1 MSIALQLD
9 YYHGQEANQYN
20 FYRIPKALFTDDHF
34 KAMSAESK
42 ILYGLMPDRMGLST
56 RNGWLN
62 ADGRAYIYFTL
73 EDAIDMMGFGHN
85 KIVRLFREPDEIGLI
100 ERKKQGQGKP
110 TRVYV
115 KNFVLPQESV
125 SATAP
130 DDEGETSENG
140 KSDGETAPVSPDT
153 DTIKE
158 AETSLERKSALPEP
172 GGLDFP
178 KAERNKNNINKTE
191 KSDTEYPIHPPTPS
205 RKGERRKG
213 KEDRM
218 RWMDYYREQIK
229 ENIDYDL
236 LQRDYPHRMER
247 IDGYV
252 ELMAE
257 TCCTGRETVR
267 VNGEDMPAAMVWD
280 RLLKLDRAHICYVMD
295 AMDANTTRIGNI
307 RAYTLS
313 ALCNAPTTME
323 QYYAALVSHD
333 MADTA

>member
-9 YYHGQEANQYN
+9 YYHGEEANQYN
-20 FYRIPKALFTDDHF
+20 FYRIPKALFTDEHF
-34 KAMSAESK
+34 KSVSAEAK
-42 ILYGLMPDRMGLST
+42 ILYGLMLDRMGLST
-56 RNGWLN
+56 RNGWLD
-62 ADGRAYIYFTL
+62 ADGRVYIYFTL

-85 KIVRLFREPDEIGLI
+85 KIVRLFRELDEIGLI

-115 KNFVLPQESV
+115 KNFVLPQEL
-125 SATAP
+125 APAP
-130 DDEGETSENG
+130 DDDSETSENG
-140 KSDGETAPVSPDT
+140 KSDEETDPAYVDT
-153 DTIKE
+153 DTIEE
-158 AETSLERKSALPEP
+158 AETSPERKSAIPKS

-178 KAERNKNNINKTE
+178 KAERNKNNRNNTDF
-191 KSDTEYPIHPPTPS
+191 SDTEYPIHPPASS
-205 RKGERRKG
+205 RRRERRKS

-236 LQRDYPHRMER
+236 LQHDYPHKMER

-257 TCCTGRETVR
+257 TCCTGKETVR
-267 VNGEDMPAAMVWD
+267 VNGENMPAAMVWD
-280 RLLKLDRAHICYVMD
+280 RLLKLDREHICYVMD

-313 ALCNAPTTME
+313 ALYNAPTTME
-323 QYYAALVSHD
+323 QYYASMVSHD
-333 MADTA
+333 LAEG

>member
-9 YYHGQEANQYN
+9 YYHGEEANQYN
-20 FYRIPKALFTDDHF
+20 FYRIPKALFTDEHF
-34 KAMSAESK
+34 KSMSAEAK
-42 ILYGLMPDRMGLST
+42 IVYGLMLDRMGLST
-56 RNGWLN
+56 RNGWLD
-62 ADGRAYIYFTL
+62 ADGRVFIYFTL

-85 KIVRLFREPDEIGLI
+85 KIVRLFRELDEIGLI

-110 TRVYV
+110 ARIYV

-140 KSDGETAPVSPDT
+140 KSDGETAPASPDT

-158 AETSLERKSALPEP
+158 AETSPERKSALPEP

-178 KAERNKNNINKTE
+178 KAERNKNNRNNTE
-191 KSDTEYPIHPPTPS
+191 LNDTEYPIHPPTPS

-236 LQRDYPHRMER
+236 LQHDYPHRMER

-257 TCCTGRETVR
+257 TFCTGKETVR
-267 VNGEDMPAAMVWD
+267 VNGENMPAAMVWD
-280 RLLKLDRAHICYVMD
+280 RLLKLDREHICYVMD

-313 ALCNAPTTME
+313 ALYNAPTTME
-323 QYYAALVSHD
+323 QYYASMVSHD
-333 MADTA
+333 LAKA

>member
-9 YYHGQEANQYN
+9 YYHGEEANQYN
-20 FYRIPKALFTDDHF
+20 FYRIPKALFTDEHF
-34 KAMSAESK
+34 KSMSAEAK
-42 ILYGLMPDRMGLST
+42 ILYGLMLDRMGLST
-56 RNGWLN
+56 RNGWLDV
-62 ADGRAYIYFTL
+62 DGRVYIYFTL

-85 KIVRLFREPDEIGLI
+85 KIVRLFRELDEIGLI
-100 ERKKQGQGKP
+100 ERKKQGQGRP
-110 TRVYV
+110 TRIYV

-130 DDEGETSENG
+130 DDAGEASENG

-153 DTIKE
+153 DTIEE
-158 AETSLERKSALPEP
+158 AESSPERKSALPDS

-178 KAERNKNNINKTE
+178 KAEWNKNNINKTE
-191 KSDTEYPIHPPTPS
+191 KSDTEYPIHPPAPS
-205 RKGERRKG
+205 RRGKCRKG
-213 KEDRM
+213 GEDRM

-236 LQRDYPHRMER
+236 LQHDYPHRMER

-257 TCCTGRETVR
+257 TCCTGKETVR
-267 VNGEDMPAAMVWD
+267 VNGENMPAAMVWD
-280 RLLKLDRAHICYVMD
+280 RLLKLDREHICYVMD
-295 AMDANTTRIGNI
+295 SMDRNTAQIGNI

-313 ALCNAPTTME
+313 ALYNAPTTME

>member
-9 YYHGQEANQYN
+9 YYHGEEANQYN
-20 FYRIPKALFTDDHF
+20 FYRIPKALFTDEHF

-42 ILYGLMPDRMGLST
+42 ILYGLMLDRMGLST
-56 RNGWLN
+56 RNGWLDT
-62 ADGRAYIYFTL
+62 DGRVYIYFTL

-85 KIVRLFREPDEIGLI
+85 KIVRLFRELDEIGLI

-110 TRVYV
+110 ARIYV
-115 KNFVLPQESV
+115 KNFVLPQES
-125 SATAP
+125 APAPAP

-140 KSDGETAPVSPDT
+140 KSDEELAPLCPDT
-153 DTIKE
+153 DT
-158 AETSLERKSALPEP
+158 AEEPQTSPERKSALPEP

-178 KAERNKNNINKTE
+178 KAERNKNNINNTDF
-191 KSDTEYPIHPPTPS
+191 SDTEYLIHPPTPS
-205 RKGERRKG
+205 HREKRRKG

-218 RWMDYYREQIK
+218 RWMNHYREQIK

-236 LQRDYPHRMER
+236 LRMDYPHRMDR
-247 IDGYV
+247 VDGYV

-257 TCCTGRETVR
+257 TCCTGKETVR
-267 VNGEDMPAAMVWD
+267 VNGENMPAAMVWD
-280 RLLKLDRAHICYVMD
+280 RLLKLDREHICYVMD

-313 ALCNAPTTME
+313 ALYNAPTTME
-323 QYYAALVSHD
+323 QYYASMVSHD
-333 MADTA
+333 LAEG

>member
-9 YYHGQEANQYN
+9 YYHGEEANQYN

-42 ILYGLMPDRMGLST
+42 ILYGLMLDRMGLST
-56 RNGWLN
+56 RNGWLD
-62 ADGRAYIYFTL
+62 ADGRVYIYFTL
-73 EDAIDMMGFGHN
+73 ADAIDMMGFGHN
-85 KIVRLFREPDEIGLI
+85 KIVRLFRELDEIGLI

-115 KNFVLPQESV
+115 KNFVLPQDL
-125 SATAP
+125 APAP
-130 DDEGETSENG
+130 DDDSETSENG
-140 KSDGETAPVSPDT
+140 KSDEETDPVYVDT
-153 DTIKE
+153 DTIEE
-158 AETSLERKSALPEP
+158 AETSPERKSAIPES

-178 KAERNKNNINKTE
+178 KAERNKNNRNNTDF
-191 KSDTEYPIHPPTPS
+191 SDTEYPIHPPTPS
-205 RKGERRKG
+205 RREERRKS

-236 LQRDYPHRMER
+236 LQHDYPHRMER

-280 RLLKLDRAHICYVMD
+280 RLLKLDREHICYVMD

-313 ALCNAPTTME
+313 ALYNAPTTME
-323 QYYAALVSHD
+323 QYYASLVSHD
-333 MADTA
+333 LADTA

>member
-1 MSIALQLD
+1 MSITLQLD
-9 YYHGQEANQYN
+9 YYHGEEANQYN
-20 FYRIPKALFTDDHF
+20 FYRIPKALFTDEHF
-34 KAMSAESK
+34 KSMSAEAK
-42 ILYGLMPDRMGLST
+42 ILYGLMLDRMGLST
-56 RNGWLN
+56 RNGWLD
-62 ADGRAYIYFTL
+62 ADGRVYIYFTL

-85 KIVRLFREPDEIGLI
+85 KIVRLFRELDEIGLI

-115 KNFVLPQESV
+115 KNFVLPQEL
-125 SATAP
+125 APAP
-130 DDEGETSENG
+130 DDDSETSENG
-140 KSDGETAPVSPDT
+140 KSDEESAPVCPDT
-153 DTIKE
+153 DTIE
-158 AETSLERKSALPEP
+158 DLQTSPERKPAIPEP

-178 KAERNKNNINKTE
+178 KAERNKNNRNNTDF
-191 KSDTEYPIHPPTPS
+191 SDTEYPIHPPTPS
-205 RKGERRKG
+205 RRRERRKS

-236 LQRDYPHRMER
+236 LQRDYPHKMDRV
-247 IDGYV
+247 DGYV

-313 ALCNAPTTME
+313 ALYNAPTTME

>member
-1 MSIALQLD
+1 MSITLQLD
-9 YYHGQEANQYN
+9 YYHGEEANQYN
-20 FYRIPKALFTDDHF
+20 FYRIPKALFTDEHF
-34 KAMSAESK
+34 KSMSAEAK
-42 ILYGLMPDRMGLST
+42 ILYGLMLDRMGLST
-56 RNGWLN
+56 RNGWLD
-62 ADGRAYIYFTL
+62 ADGRVYIYFTL

-85 KIVRLFREPDEIGLI
+85 KIVRLFRELDEIGLI

-115 KNFVLPQESV
+115 KNFVLPQEL
-125 SATAP
+125 APAP
-130 DDEGETSENG
+130 DDDSETSENG
-140 KSDGETAPVSPDT
+140 KSDEETDPAYVDT
-153 DTIKE
+153 DTIEE
-158 AETSLERKSALPEP
+158 AETSPERKSAIPES

-178 KAERNKNNINKTE
+178 KAERNKNNRNNTDF
-191 KSDTEYPIHPPTPS
+191 SDTEYPIHPPASS
-205 RKGERRKG
+205 RRRERRKS

-236 LQRDYPHRMER
+236 LQHDYPHRMER

-257 TCCTGRETVR
+257 TCCTGKETVR
-267 VNGEDMPAAMVWD
+267 VNGENMPAAMVWD
-280 RLLKLDRAHICYVMD
+280 RLLKLDREHICYVMD

-313 ALCNAPTTME
+313 ALYNAPTTME
-323 QYYAALVSHD
+323 QYYASMVSHD
-333 MADTA
+333 LAEG